1 MDRTVGSGWGSSAVG
16 AWRVI
21 EGASSVTGDVALLA
35 SRKPGITA
43 RASVTGVSAADV
55 DSKFSLSIPKLPVGG
70 PIYLAQAVRVS
81 GKDSYGVRVRVHP
94 DGSAYVSVVRLTDLT
109 GVQSLAERRLPVT
122 VKSGTSL
129 DVAFRVTGTNP
140 RRPLGESL
148 GLGCRR
154 AVGLAGLALGC
165 IIRTP
170 AEAGWIRLR
179 ALHLFRGEVGSAR
192 RHRRHPRHRH
202 RCSDACSGA
211 CAGPH
216 PSAGTGS
223 DSGPHPCADPRA
235 CPDPCAGARS
245 RHSRDAGRRAR

>member
-1 MDRTVGSGWGSSAVG
+1 MDRTVGSGWGSSAAG
-16 AWRVI
+16 AWRVV

-43 RASVTGVSAADV
+43 RATVTGVSAADV

-140 RRPLGESL
+140 VALSAKAWVSGAAEPSAWQVSHSDASSARLQKPGGYAFALYTSSGAKSAVPV
-148 GLGCRR
+148 GIDDIR
-154 AVGLAGLALGC
+154 ATAIAAP
-165 IIRTP
+165 TP
-170 AEAGWIRLR
+170 APAP
-179 ALHLFRGEVGSAR
+179 APA
-192 RHRRHPRHRH
+192 P
-202 RCSDACSGA
+202 
-211 CAGPH
+211 
-216 PSAGTGS
+216 T
-223 DSGPHPCADPRA
+223 
-235 CPDPCAGARS
+235 
-245 RHSRDAGRRAR
+245 